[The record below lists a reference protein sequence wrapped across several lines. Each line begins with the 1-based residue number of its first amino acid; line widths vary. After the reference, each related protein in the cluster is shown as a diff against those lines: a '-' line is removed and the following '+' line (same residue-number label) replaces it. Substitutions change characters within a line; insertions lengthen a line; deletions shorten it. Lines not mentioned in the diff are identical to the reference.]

1 MTPLDDLDPPSFQFG
16 RGRREKDPDEPL
28 EEQVDP
34 DEEPPLEDE
43 RDVPEPVVMEGGEGE
58 PEKPRRRFRFPFNL
72 SETQSRVLV
81 AIPWV
86 VFAIVI
92 VAVGGATF
100 TLAIIGLAILGLRE
114 FFRMT
119 AAARPLMLPAYL
131 TVAAM
136 ILAAHYGSAFQIL
149 LFIAASF
156 PAMFVFAAARESHE
170 RITVSIAVTLLGIAW
185 LGLGFSHAVLLRDL
199 PDHGGALL
207 IDVLVATFL
216 GDTAAYGAGRLFGS
230 RKITPRISPDKT
242 LEGGIGGFLGATMGF
257 WFAGLYQ
264 DWLPGID
271 ALLMGMCIAV
281 VAPLGDLFASMIKRD
296 LGVKD
301 TGSLFGPHGGL
312 IDRLDAVIFTV
323 VAGYYLS
330 VAFVY

>member
-16 RGRREKDPDEPL
+16 RGRREKDPDEPFV

-34 DEEPPLEDE
+34 DEEPSREEMQDL
-43 RDVPEPVVMEGGEGE
+43 PEPVVFEGEGTE
-58 PEKPRRRFRFPFNL
+58 EPRRRFRLPFEL
-72 SETQSRVLV
+72 SETSSRVLV
-81 AIPWV
+81 AVPWI
-86 VFAIVI
+86 VFAVAI
-92 VAVGGATF
+92 VAIGGTPFA
-100 TLAIIGLAILGLRE
+100 LAMIVLAVLGLRE

-119 AAARPLMLPAYL
+119 VAERPLMLPAYL
-131 TVAAM
+131 AVAAM
-136 ILAAHYGSAFQIL
+136 ILAAHFGDAFQIL
-149 LFIAASF
+149 LFMAAAF
-156 PAMFVFAAARESHE
+156 PAMFAFAAARESTQG
-170 RITVSIAVTLLGIAW
+170 ITVSLAITMLGIAW
-185 LGLGFSHAVLLRDL
+185 LGLGFAHAVLLRDL

-230 RKITPRISPDKT
+230 RKITPRISPNKT
-242 LEGGIGGFLGATMGF
+242 LEGAIGGFLGATMGF

-271 ALLMGMCIAV
+271 ALLMGMAIGV
-281 VAPLGDLFASMIKRD
+281 VAPIGDLFASLIKRD

-323 VAGYYLS
+323 VAGYYLA